1 MLTKVSLWKTL
12 SLSLLVSASDAEQG
26 EGSELG
32 GNNQK
37 EVKLQYFSYKNP
49 MKLPFKKLK

>member
-1 MLTKVSLWKTL
+1 MLAKVGLWKTL

-32 GNNQK
+32 GITR
-37 EVKLQYFSYKNP
+37 
-49 MKLPFKKLK
+49 KK